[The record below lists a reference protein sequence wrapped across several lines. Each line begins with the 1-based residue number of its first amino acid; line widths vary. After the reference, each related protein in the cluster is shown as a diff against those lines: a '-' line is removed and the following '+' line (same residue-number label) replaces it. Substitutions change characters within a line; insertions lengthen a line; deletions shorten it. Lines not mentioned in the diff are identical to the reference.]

1 MEQAN
6 TVDHSCAQT
15 SYGSV
20 KYFDL
25 KQNRKTDYVFD
36 YDRMLSANGDTAVYL
51 QVWCS
56 NTFV

>member
-1 MEQAN
+1 MRN
-6 TVDHSCAQT
+6 T

-56 NTFV
+56 NAFV